1 MNINISDFE
10 PFIEQVKQEL
20 HNKLDNYIEQKI
32 FNYKEYENNMKIF
45 MNLPFIIKLKNENIK
60 LKNRI
65 KELEEQFSIYDNI
78 QLEIKE
84 NIFNST
90 NFTENSDDYTNN
102 KNIKL
107 VNLNNFDNKNNYECD
122 IKLNNNDDV
131 SDSDPESLTSD
142 DNSENITINTNNTI
156 WKYENNK
163 EKDNNDSFECNSD
176 KENEKKIDEKV
187 EDEEE
192 QEDEKVEEQED
203 EKEEEEEDE
212 EVEEDEEEDEEEEEE
227 EEQEDEKVEE
237 QEDEKVE
244 EQEDEEEE
252 DEEVEEDEEEDEEE
266 EEEEE
271 LYEFTYRKK
280 TYYCTDE
287 KLVSGYLY
295 EILKDGEPGKE
306 VGYISNKKVVLNKK

>member
-203 EKEEEEEDE
+203 E
-212 EVEEDEEEDEEEEEE
+212 
-227 EEQEDEKVEE
+227 
-237 QEDEKVE
+237 
-244 EQEDEEEE
+244 EEE